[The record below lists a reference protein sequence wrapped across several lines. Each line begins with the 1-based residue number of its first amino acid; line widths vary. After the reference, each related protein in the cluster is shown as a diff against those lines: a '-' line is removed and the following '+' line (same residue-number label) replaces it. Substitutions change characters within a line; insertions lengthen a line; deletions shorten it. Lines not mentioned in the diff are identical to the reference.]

1 MALMATVGLVMADHL
16 FVGAVSFVVVHIVV
30 NKISIDKI
38 REC

>member
-1 MALMATVGLVMADHL
+1 MAMMATVGLVMADHL
-16 FVGAVSFVVVHIVV
+16 LDGAVSFVANHIVV